1 MEKIQ
6 TIEQELEAT
15 KLAYLMTAQISQF
28 KSGYLAKTAHELR
41 SPLSSLMGL
50 HQLILGDLCEDTQEE
65 KEFLQQGFE
74 AAKKLVAIID
84 IIVTISKIDYGKIEL
99 TIETVCLNDILEEVS
114 ELTEFQA
121 INYNYKIELKQPE
134 TKIFIQADKA
144 RLTQVLTTLVDTA
157 LNLIEDGKIIITSQ
171 LNEREDSA
179 TLLID
184 IPCSFRQW
192 EKEQEDLQTSDL
204 TLASLKKWNENLQLS
219 PRMTL
224 ILCQTLS
231 AKMGGDLTLL
241 DISPQ
246 SKPETLTRLQYLI
259 PLVRL
264 S

>member
-1 MEKIQ
+1 M
-6 TIEQELEAT
+6 
-15 KLAYLMTAQISQF
+15 
-28 KSGYLAKTAHELR
+28 
-41 SPLSSLMGL
+41 
-50 HQLILGDLCEDTQEE
+50 
-65 KEFLQQGFE
+65 
-74 AAKKLVAIID
+74 
-84 IIVTISKIDYGKIEL
+84 
-99 TIETVCLNDILEEVS
+99 NDILEEVS